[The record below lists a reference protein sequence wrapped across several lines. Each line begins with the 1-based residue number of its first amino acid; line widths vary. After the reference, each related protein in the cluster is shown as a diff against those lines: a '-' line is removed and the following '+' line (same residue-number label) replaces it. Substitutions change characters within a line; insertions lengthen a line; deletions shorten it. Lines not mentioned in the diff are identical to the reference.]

1 MGLGWKELLIIL
13 AIVLL
18 VFGTK
23 RLKNVGTDLG
33 EAVKGFKKGL
43 NGEEA
48 EPNVIPFIDPYLIF
62 SYNGFTEELTRIIEF
77 IAHPQHELGHGC
89 FLGVKP

>member
-43 NGEEA
+43 NGDEA
-48 EPNVIPFIDPYLIF
+48 D
-62 SYNGFTEELTRIIEF
+62 
-77 IAHPQHELGHGC
+77 
-89 FLGVKP
+89 KPRSDAADSSLRDDSRKD

>member
-43 NGEEA
+43 NGDEA
-48 EPNVIPFIDPYLIF
+48 DKPRVDPTDSSLRDE
-62 SYNGFTEELTRIIEF
+62 SR
-77 IAHPQHELGHGC
+77 
-89 FLGVKP
+89 KD

>member
-43 NGEEA
+43 NGDEA
-48 EPNVIPFIDPYLIF
+48 DKPRADPADSSLRDD
-62 SYNGFTEELTRIIEF
+62 SR
-77 IAHPQHELGHGC
+77 
-89 FLGVKP
+89 KD

>member
-23 RLKNVGTDLG
+23 RLKNVGSDLG

-43 NGEEA
+43 NGDDA
-48 EPNVIPFIDPYLIF
+48 D
-62 SYNGFTEELTRIIEF
+62 
-77 IAHPQHELGHGC
+77 
-89 FLGVKP
+89 KPRPDSADSSLRDDSRKD